1 MPDLR
6 SWLERGGFL
15 LLRPWSHGP
24 RTASVHPGAYPK
36 VDESLDGLG
45 RMHSR
50 LELHPR
56 ALSTEARHLVPRRR
70 MGALGGAPRS
80 QETASPQTPDHPS
93 EERPFDRRSVGIRG
107 NDAQTGMLPGRPES
121 AGCVRGLRDSPNS
134 AIRTTYRVS
143 PRSSSAWE
151 PRYPSS
157 KVVD

>member
-1 MPDLR
+1 M
-6 SWLERGGFL
+6 
-15 LLRPWSHGP
+15 
-24 RTASVHPGAYPK
+24 
-36 VDESLDGLG
+36 
-45 RMHSR
+45 
-50 LELHPR
+50 
-56 ALSTEARHLVPRRR
+56 
-70 MGALGGAPRS
+70 
-80 QETASPQTPDHPS
+80 QTPDHPPGGI
-93 EERPFDRRSVGIRG
+93 RPFSKEIGLFSSRGMLG

>member
-6 SWLERGGFL
+6 SWLERGGFDSSDPGL
-15 LLRPWSHGP
+15 TDHGRRLSTRRLVP
-24 RTASVHPGAYPK
+24 RSTRVEWIRACTPDVSCTRG
-36 VDESLDGLG
+36 
-45 RMHSR
+45 
-50 LELHPR
+50 
-56 ALSTEARHLVPRRR
+56 ALSTEAKHLIPHRR
-70 MGALGGAPRS
+70 MGAFEGAPRS
-80 QETASPQTPDHPS
+80 QKTAFLQTPDHPS
-93 EERPFDRRSVGIRG
+93 TDGFRSSEVGIFG

>member
-6 SWLERGGFL
+6 SWLERGGFDSSDPGL
-15 LLRPWSHGP
+15 TDHG
-24 RTASVHPGAYPK
+24 RRLSTRKACPK
-36 VDESLDGLG
+36 VEESLNGLG
-45 RMHSR
+45 HATPDVS
-50 LELHPR
+50 LHPR
-56 ALSTEARHLVPRRR
+56 ALSTEAKHLIPHHRMGLSRVRLVPRRLHFCR
-70 MGALGGAPRS
+70 LPITHPR
-80 QETASPQTPDHPS
+80 TV
-93 EERPFDRRSVGIRG
+93 FNRRRVGIFG